1 MAVTAAEIIPEN
13 RGRAKGISIHPAGD
27 MTWTSVG
34 KDGLD
39 QKAVRADGQKG
50 HFLGL
55 IRFMPEVGS
64 GLHQHLG
71 VASSYFLAGSLMD
84 YQGTAR
90 EGDMGINLPGATHDA
105 VSWDGCILASR
116 LEGPTIY
123 PHADGK
129 IHGLHTGAF
138 EGEIVVR
145 NPEVLPDLNVRVD
158 AVRPIATAVQGV
170 TRRML
175 YDYRDVDDDHRL
187 VSLNLMPGTQI
198 PVHRTTAL
206 VDWYVA
212 GGVVE
217 FADGRRAGAG
227 SFVVLEPDAEV
238 VAGSRYGA
246 WLFAWADGAPVW
258 HDRDGP
264 DLYGF
269 AGAGMPPE
277 AG

>member
-1 MAVTAAEIIPEN
+1 MAVAAADIIPEAASQN
-13 RGRAKGISIHPAGD
+13 SGIGIYPAGD

-34 KDGLD
+34 KEGLD
-39 QKAVRADGQKG
+39 QKAVRADKANGQ
-50 HFLGL
+50 FLGL

-84 YQGTAR
+84 FQGTAR

-123 PHADGK
+123 PQADGK

-145 NPEVLPDLNVRVD
+145 NPEILPDHNVRVED
-158 AVRPIATAVQGV
+158 VRPISTTTPGV

-175 YDYRDVDDDHRL
+175 YNYRDVDDDHRL
-187 VSLNLMPGTQI
+187 VSLNLMPGTHL
-198 PVHRTTAL
+198 PAHKTTAL

-212 GGVVE
+212 GGVVNFE
-217 FADGRRAGAG
+217 DGRSAGAG
-227 SFVVLEPDAEV
+227 SFVVLDPDTEI
-238 VAGSRYGA
+238 VASSQYGA
-246 WLFAWADGAPVW
+246 WLFAWADGQPQW
-258 HDRDGP
+258 QDGNGP

-269 AGAGMPPE
+269 TGSGAPTDGR
-277 AG
+277 